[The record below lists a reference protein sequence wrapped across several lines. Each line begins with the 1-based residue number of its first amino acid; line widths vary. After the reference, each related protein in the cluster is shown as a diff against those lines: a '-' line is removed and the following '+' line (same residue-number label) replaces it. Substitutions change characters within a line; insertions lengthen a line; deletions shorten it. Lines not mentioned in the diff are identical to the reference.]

1 MNQRVIYMFIGSV
14 PKQVAQQLVANVD
27 LSKWRAVNICCSGS
41 FRIEQAIR
49 NVNTSIPI
57 HSNDVSLI
65 TSIVGLAKT
74 GRVTEFS
81 FKNDLVHLNQYLN
94 SDAETQLALLA
105 YALLISKY
113 KGDNEYCQARR
124 NFLARELDNI
134 ISSNKERTKK
144 YLDKISIN
152 SFFMGDFVKH
162 IEHAKEKG
170 NGVMVFAPTYKG
182 GYERIYKI
190 INENV
195 DWKDEPTYEI
205 YDPKHTHSL
214 IHQLREDKM
223 DFCFFSDQRYEDI
236 EPTMMYEGNNKPIF
250 IYSSE
255 SKTSLRRERKKFKP
269 FKYEAIKP
277 ELITDKSSV
286 KAVIAPSEAMNFLKD
301 IYLAKGIN
309 HKNGMFNVLFYLDDM
324 LIGGAIYSLPQFG
337 DKIRNIYMLSD
348 FSLSRERKLSKLV
361 AMLATSELVIS
372 HINKKY
378 FINIER
384 IHTTAFTQAPVSMKY
399 RGIFRLDARKDG
411 FLNYSSEVRKGTL
424 EDIFSEWFK
433 KYGKQ

>member
-1 MNQRVIYMFIGSV
+1 MFVGSV

-27 LSKWRAVNICCSGS
+27 LSKWREVNICCSGS

-49 NVNTSIPI
+49 NISSTIPI
-57 HSNDVSLI
+57 NSNDVSLI
-65 TSIVGLAKT
+65 TSIVGLNRIGKS
-74 GRVTEFS
+74 TEFQ
-81 FKNDLVHLNQYLN
+81 FKNDLAHLNDFLTN
-94 SDAETQLALLA
+94 NAETQLALLA

-113 KGDNEYCQARR
+113 KSNNEYCNARR
-124 NFLARELDNI
+124 AFLQREVDSI
-134 ISSNKERTKK
+134 IESNKERAKR
-144 YLDKISIN
+144 YLERIHIN

-162 IEHAKEKG
+162 IEHAKEQG

-195 DWKDEPTYEI
+195 DWADEPSYEI
-205 YDPKHTHSL
+205 YDPKHTHEL
-214 IHQLREDKM
+214 IHQLRDDQM

-236 EPTMMYEGNNKPIF
+236 EPTMMYEGNNKPIY

-255 SKTSLRRERKKFKP
+255 KKSSLRRESKKFRP
-269 FKYEAIKP
+269 FKYDAINP
-277 ELITDKSSV
+277 ELINEKSKV
-286 KAVIAPSEAMNFLKD
+286 KAVVATSEAMNFLKD

-337 DKIRNIYMLSD
+337 DKIRSIYMLSD
-348 FSLSRERKLSKLV
+348 FSLSRARKLSKLV
-361 AMLATSELVIS
+361 AMLATSDLVIS

-384 IHTTAFTQAPVSMKY
+384 IHTTAFTKAPVSMKY
-399 RGIFRLDARKDG
+399 RGIFKLDARKEN
-411 FLNYSSEVRKGTL
+411 FLNYSSEVRKGGL
-424 EDIFSEWFK
+424 DSIFQEWFK
-433 KYGKQ
+433 KYGK